1 MKKSIL
7 SSYSRNLVITLF
19 IVVSNYNLKAQW
31 VERNNGLWGGVVNA
45 IAVNET
51 NLFAGTGNGGVFR
64 SVNNGISW
72 QSVNS
77 GLTTT
82 IINSLLINGSNLFA
96 GTNAGI
102 FLSTNNGDSWVAV
115 NTGLTQTN
123 IVSLTMIGTNLFAG
137 TSRGVFLSTNNG
149 TSWLSLTQGLG
160 TSYISTLA
168 ASSNTIFAGTVGN
181 GLFLSTDNGNHWNSS
196 NTGLSATD
204 IRSLFVSGNK
214 IYLAADCGVYV
225 STNNGMNWQ
234 TINNRCDIRYYS
246 LAVKDNSLFVGTD
259 SGVYSTNDDGS
270 DWTLV
275 SSGLTSNTILSLAV
289 DGNNILAGTYGA
301 GVFLSLNNGISWTSA
316 NINLLVGKIS
326 DILVNGSNLFFA
338 TTGGGVYKSS
348 NNGLNWNSI
357 NVGLSSTNI
366 NCLLFDGGVLYAG
379 ADGASGGLGGIFR
392 TSDNGSVWNSISSGY
407 DPNQPVFSLAANGE
421 NLFIGTG
428 ADGIFRSTNNGTSW
442 FSVNNGLPENS
453 SISSLGVDTGIIFAG
468 TRSGVF
474 VSNDNGA
481 NWLSKSSGLTNLN
494 VSEVA
499 FQGDKIFVGTFR
511 SGGMFLSTDS
521 GTTWAPISNGL
532 NNKTIQSL
540 VVNGTSVFAGTNAG
554 LFRSVDNGASWVD
567 ISIGLPVSFITALE
581 VNSDHIFAG
590 TNGAGVWSRP
600 LADFKKAQ
608 TITFNTLP
616 SKTFG
621 DSPFVLSTSASSNLP
636 ITYTSSDPT
645 VAKISG
651 NTVTILKAGIVT
663 ITASQPGD
671 DSYNSAAEVQ
681 QTLTIG
687 KATPN
692 ITWSNP
698 TDIVYGTTL
707 SSIQLNA
714 TSIVEGTFSYT
725 PISGTKLNAGSNQ
738 NLSVTFTPTDA
749 TNYTSAAKQVTI
761 NVNKATPSITWSN
774 PADIVYGTTLSA
786 TQLNASSSVTG
797 IFTYA
802 PAVNIKL
809 NAGNAQQLSVTLSP
823 TDDINYFTTTAKVSI
838 NVSKAQQQIIFG
850 ALPDK
855 TIGDGTFTLTAT
867 ANSTLPVSYST
878 TSDKVGIANGIVS
891 LLKPGRVDITA
902 NQSGNENYNAAASI
916 SQSFCIKPLKPIITL
931 SGLNTAT
938 PTLTSSA
945 STGNQWYSGT
955 TLLTGENSNVFVIKT
970 SGTYKVQVTADDC
983 LSEFSLDQNLIIT
996 GDIPTTSDPLLA
1008 YPNPATS
1015 ILIIDLG
1022 NEGGKKEVAIFDLL
1036 GRNIFSQHTEGKKT
1050 EIDVSEYG
1058 RGLYIVKVQTTLRKS
1073 ILRFEKQ

>member
-1 MKKSIL
+1 MRKSTL

-19 IVVSNYNLKAQW
+19 IVVSNYNVKAQW
-31 VERNNGLWGGVVNA
+31 VERNNGLWGGIVSA
-45 IAVNET
+45 LAVNET

-64 SVNNGISW
+64 SGNNGISW
-72 QSVNS
+72 QTVNS

-96 GTNAGI
+96 GTNAGV

-123 IVSLTMIGTNLFAG
+123 VVSLTMIGTNLFAG
-137 TSRGVFLSTNNG
+137 TSRGVFISTNNG
-149 TSWLSLTQGLG
+149 TSWLSLTHGVG

-168 ASSNTIFAGTVGN
+168 ASGNAIFAGTVGN
-181 GLFLSTDNGNHWNSS
+181 GLFLSTDNGNHWDSS
-196 NTGLSATD
+196 NTGLSATY

-234 TINNRCDIRYYS
+234 IIINRCDIRYYS

-259 SGVYSTNDDGS
+259 SGVYRTNDDGS

-275 SSGLTSNTILSLAV
+275 SSGLTNNTILSLAV
-289 DGNNILAGTYGA
+289 DGNNIFAGTYGA
-301 GVFLSLNNGISWTSA
+301 GVFLSLNNGSSWTST
-316 NINLLVGKIS
+316 NINLLVGRIS
-326 DILVNGSNLFFA
+326 DILVNGSNLFVA

-366 NCLLFDGGVLYAG
+366 NCLLFDRGVLYAG
-379 ADGASGGLGGIFR
+379 ADGVSGGLGGIFK
-392 TSDNGSVWNSISSGY
+392 TSDNGSNWNSISSGY

-428 ADGIFRSTNNGTSW
+428 ADGIFCSTNNGTSW
-442 FSVNNGLPENS
+442 FSVNTGLPENS

-499 FQGDKIFVGTFR
+499 FKGDKIFVGTFR
-511 SGGMFLSTDS
+511 SGGMFLSTNS
-521 GTTWAPISNGL
+521 GTSWTSISDGL
-532 NNKTIQSL
+532 TNKTIQSV

-554 LFRSVDNGASWVD
+554 LFRSVDNGVSWVD
-567 ISIGLPVSFITALE
+567 VSVGLPVPFITALE

-600 LADFKKAQ
+600 LADFKTSQ

-621 DSPFVLSTSASSNLP
+621 DSPFVLSASASSSLP
-636 ITYTSSDPT
+636 VTYTSADPT
-645 VAKISG
+645 VASISG
-651 NTVTILKAGIVT
+651 NTVTILKAGIVI

-671 DSYNSAAEVQ
+671 DTYYSATEVQ
-681 QTLTIG
+681 QTLIIG
-687 KATPN
+687 KATPSISWN
-692 ITWSNP
+692 NP
-698 TDIVYGTTL
+698 
-707 SSIQLNA
+707 S
-714 TSIVEGTFSYT
+714 
-725 PISGTKLNAGSNQ
+725 
-738 NLSVTFTPTDA
+738 
-749 TNYTSAAKQVTI
+749 
-761 NVNKATPSITWSN
+761 
-774 PADIVYGTTLSA
+774 DIVYGTTLSA
-786 TQLNASSSVTG
+786 TQLNATSSVVGT
-797 IFTYA
+797 FTYT
-802 PAVNIKL
+802 PAINTKL
-809 NAGNAQQLSVTLSP
+809 NAGSAQQLSVTLSP
-823 TDDINYFTTTAKVSI
+823 TDDTNYLTTTAKVSI
-838 NVSKAQQQIIFG
+838 NVSKAQQQITFG

-855 TIGDGTFTLTAT
+855 TIGDGPFTLTAT
-867 ANSTLPVSYST
+867 VNSTLPVSYST
-878 TSDKVGIANGIVS
+878 TSGKVGIASGIVS

-916 SQSFCIKPLKPIITL
+916 SQSFCIKPLRPTITL

-955 TLLTGENSNVFVIKT
+955 TQLTGENNNVFVIKT
-970 SGTYKVQVTADDC
+970 SGTYKVLVKADDC

-996 GDIPTTSDPLLA
+996 GDIPTTSESLLV

-1015 ILIIDLG
+1015 ILTIDLG
-1022 NEGGKKEVAIFDLL
+1022 NEDGKKEVAIFDLL
-1036 GRNIFSQHTEGKKT
+1036 GRSIFSQHTEGKKT
-1050 EIDVSEYG
+1050 EIDVSEYT
-1058 RGLYIVKVQTTLRKS
+1058 RGLYIIKVQTTLRKS

>member
-1 MKKSIL
+1 MKKSLL

-19 IVVSNYNLKAQW
+19 IIVSNYNVKAQW
-31 VERNNGLWGGVVNA
+31 VERNNGLWGGIVNA
-45 IAVNET
+45 LAVNET

-64 SVNNGISW
+64 SGNNGISW
-72 QSVNS
+72 QTVNS

-96 GTNAGI
+96 GTNAGV

-137 TSRGVFLSTNNG
+137 TSRGVFISTNNG
-149 TSWLSLTQGLG
+149 TSWLSLTQGVG

-168 ASSNTIFAGTVGN
+168 ANGNAIFAGTVGN
-181 GLFLSTDNGNHWNSS
+181 GLFLSTDNGNHWDSS
-196 NTGLSATD
+196 NTGLSATY

-234 TINNRCDIRYYS
+234 IIINRCDIRYYS

-259 SGVYSTNDDGS
+259 SGVYRTNDDGS

-275 SSGLTSNTILSLAV
+275 SSGLTNNTILSLAV

-301 GVFLSLNNGISWTSA
+301 GVFLSLNNGSSWTST

-326 DILVNGSNLFFA
+326 DILVNGSNLFVA

-366 NCLLFDGGVLYAG
+366 NCLLFDRGVLYAG
-379 ADGASGGLGGIFR
+379 ADGVSGGLGGIFK
-392 TSDNGSVWNSISSGY
+392 TSDNGSNWNSISSGY

-428 ADGIFRSTNNGTSW
+428 ADGIFCSTNNGTSW
-442 FSVNNGLPENS
+442 FSVNTGLPENS
-453 SISSLGVDTGIIFAG
+453 SISSLGVNTGIIFAG

-474 VSNDNGA
+474 ISNDNGA

-499 FQGDKIFVGTFR
+499 FKGDKIFVGTFR
-511 SGGMFLSTDS
+511 GGGMFLSTNS

-532 NNKTIQSL
+532 DNKTIQSL

-554 LFRSVDNGASWVD
+554 LFRSVDNGVSWVD
-567 ISIGLPVSFITALE
+567 ISVGLPVSFITALE

-600 LADFKKAQ
+600 LADFKIAQ

-621 DSPFVLSTSASSNLP
+621 DSPFVLSASASSSLP

-645 VAKISG
+645 VASVNG
-651 NTVTILKAGIVT
+651 NTILILKAGSTT
-663 ITASQPGD
+663 ITASQLGD
-671 DSYNSAAEVQ
+671 ESYQAAAAVQ
-681 QTLTIG
+681 QELT
-687 KATPN
+687 
-692 ITWSNP
+692 
-698 TDIVYGTTL
+698 
-707 SSIQLNA
+707 
-714 TSIVEGTFSYT
+714 
-725 PISGTKLNAGSNQ
+725 
-738 NLSVTFTPTDA
+738 
-749 TNYTSAAKQVTI
+749 
-761 NVNKATPSITWSN
+761 
-774 PADIVYGTTLSA
+774 
-786 TQLNASSSVTG
+786 
-797 IFTYA
+797 
-802 PAVNIKL
+802 
-809 NAGNAQQLSVTLSP
+809 
-823 TDDINYFTTTAKVSI
+823 
-838 NVSKAQQQIIFG
+838 VSKAQQQITFG
-850 ALPDK
+850 VLPDK
-855 TIGDGTFTLTAT
+855 TIGDGSFTLTAT
-867 ANSTLPVSYST
+867 VNSTLPVSYST
-878 TSDKVGIANGIVS
+878 TSDKVGIASGIVS

-902 NQSGNENYNAAASI
+902 NQSGNENYNAAASV

-955 TLLTGENSNVFVIKT
+955 TLLTGETNNTLVIKT
-970 SGTYKVQVTADDC
+970 SGTYKVQVKADDC

-996 GDIPTTSDPLLA
+996 GDIPTTSESLLV

-1015 ILIIDLG
+1015 ILTIDLG
-1022 NEGGKKEVAIFDLL
+1022 NEDGKKEVAIFDLL
-1036 GRNIFSQHTEGKKT
+1036 GRSIFSQHTEGKKT
-1050 EIDVSEYG
+1050 EIDVSEYT
-1058 RGLYIVKVQTTLRKS
+1058 RGLYIIKVQTTLGKS